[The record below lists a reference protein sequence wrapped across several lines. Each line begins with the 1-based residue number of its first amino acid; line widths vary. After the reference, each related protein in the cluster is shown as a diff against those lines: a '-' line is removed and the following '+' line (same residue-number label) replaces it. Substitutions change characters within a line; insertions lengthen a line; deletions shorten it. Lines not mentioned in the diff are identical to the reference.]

1 MTRIGAVFEPQP
13 EHART
18 YDRLYRRVYCRMYRR
33 LQPLYR
39 DIQVI
44 TGYPARLADD
54 TP

>member
-1 MTRIGAVFEPQP
+1 MCIRGS
-13 EHART
+13 ARPS
-18 YDRLYRRVYCRMYRR
+18 DRLSRRVYCRMYRR